1 MEDLTAVVDTN
12 TMCPSNKKKN
22 ISTGTCPM
30 NRQYK
35 EKIGLLHVLP
45 KQNPLLGAMKCHLS
59 QIISKNIDKYKVMAL
74 NFMGYHDY
82 DSPLYDVKS
91 LSPSQDN

>member
-1 MEDLTAVVDTN
+1 MAFFTSS
-12 TMCPSNKKKN
+12 P
-22 ISTGTCPM
+22 
-30 NRQYK
+30 
-35 EKIGLLHVLP
+35 
-45 KQNPLLGAMKCHLS
+45 GAMKCHFS
-59 QIISKNIDKYKVMAL
+59 QIISKNIDKYRVKAL

>member
-1 MEDLTAVVDTN
+1 MAFFTSS
-12 TMCPSNKKKN
+12 P
-22 ISTGTCPM
+22 
-30 NRQYK
+30 
-35 EKIGLLHVLP
+35 
-45 KQNPLLGAMKCHLS
+45 GAMKCHLS
-59 QIISKNIDKYKVMAL
+59 QIISKNIDKCL

>member
-30 NRQYK
+30 NRQK
-35 EKIGLLHVLP
+35 KTQQINKMLKI
-45 KQNPLLGAMKCHLS
+45 
-59 QIISKNIDKYKVMAL
+59 
-74 NFMGYHDY
+74 
-82 DSPLYDVKS
+82 
-91 LSPSQDN
+91 